1 MGGSLIRRI
10 GPVEGPMEGPV
21 EGPMEGPMEGPVEGR
36 YAKRPFI
43 EPCEAPCEKH
53 LRYNPNLSQ
62 KPPSGFLRFFKIQIT
77 HRNVSH
83 FTEGFGVFLSI

>member
-10 GPVEGPMEGPV
+10 GPVEGPV
-21 EGPMEGPMEGPVEGR
+21 EGPMEGPMEGR
-36 YAKRPFI
+36 YAKRTFI

-62 KPPSGFLRFFKIQIT
+62 KPPRVFLRFFQIRVA
-77 HRNVSH
+77 HCNVSH
-83 FTEGFGVFLSI
+83 FAEGLGVFLSI